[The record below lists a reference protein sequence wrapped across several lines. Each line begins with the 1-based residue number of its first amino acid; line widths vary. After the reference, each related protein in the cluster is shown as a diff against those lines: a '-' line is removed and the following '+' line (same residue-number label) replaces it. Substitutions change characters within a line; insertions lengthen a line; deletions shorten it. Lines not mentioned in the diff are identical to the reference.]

1 MRALHTVAIFCEVI
15 DNFGD
20 AGVCWRLARALAS
33 DQHKEVTLWI
43 NDLVCLKRLRPAI
56 DGHATVQ
63 LIDGFTVRHWQPDA
77 EFGAPADLVIE
88 AFGCKLPET
97 LLTAMAHATAVPVW
111 INLEYL
117 SAEAWVEGCHQLPSP
132 HPRLPLTK
140 YFYFPGFSQRT
151 GGLLKE
157 AGLDERCA
165 AVQHDTARRRDF
177 FDTLGVTMP
186 VAGQVVSLFCYPSA
200 PLAALFADLQSGAP
214 LLCLVPEGVAS
225 HAMAQVLG
233 QPAVA
238 GARIMLGNV
247 TVQVIPFLEPD
258 AYDMLLWCCDLNF
271 VRGEDSLVRA
281 HWAGRPLVWQLY
293 QQDEQVHLEK
303 MAAFLHL
310 YLADAPPALAE
321 LVARCWRAWNG
332 DSSASADWPA
342 LLASLPQ
349 WRTRSEAWRT
359 QLAAQKELA
368 QGLIEFAGK
377 IG

>member
-1 MRALHTVAIFCEVI
+1 MRAPHTVAIFCDVI

-20 AGVCWRLARALAS
+20 AGVCWRLARALAL
-33 DQHKEVTLWI
+33 DHHKDVTLWI
-43 NDLVCLKRLRPAI
+43 NDLVSLKRLRPAI
-56 DGHATVQ
+56 EVQ
-63 LIDGFTVRHWQPDA
+63 APAQQIDGFTVRDWQADA

-88 AFGCKLPET
+88 AFGCKLPDR
-97 LLTAMAHATAVPVW
+97 LMTAMAASAVAPVW

-117 SAEAWVEGCHQLPSP
+117 SAEAWVEGCHALPSP
-132 HPRLPLTK
+132 HPRLALTK
-140 YFYFPGFSQRT
+140 YFYFPGFSPRT

-157 AGLDERCA
+157 AGLDTRCT
-165 AVQHDTARRRDF
+165 AVQQDSARRRHF
-177 FDTLGVTMP
+177 FDALGVTMP
-186 VAGQVVSLFCYPSA
+186 VAGSVVSLFCYPSA

-225 HAMAQVLG
+225 DAMAQVLG

-238 GARIMLGNV
+238 GARITFGQL
-247 TVQVIPFLEPD
+247 TVQIIPFLEPD

-281 HWAGRPLVWQLY
+281 QWAGRPLVWQLY
-293 QQDEQVHLEK
+293 RQDAQIHLEK
-303 MAAFLHL
+303 MAAFLQR
-310 YLADAPPALAE
+310 YLTDLPPSVAE
-321 LVARCWRAWNG
+321 RVQRCWRVWNG
-332 DSSASADWPA
+332 ESGISADWPA
-342 LLASLPQ
+342 LLACLPQ
-349 WRTRSEAWRT
+349 WRARSETWRT

>member
-1 MRALHTVAIFCEVI
+1 MRAIHTVAIFCEVI

-20 AGVCWRLARALAS
+20 AGVCWRLARALAPN
-33 DQHKEVTLWI
+33 QHKEVTLWI

-56 DGHATVQ
+56 DGHATAQ
-63 LIDGFTVRHWQPDA
+63 QIDGFTVRHWQADE

-97 LLTAMAHATAVPVW
+97 LLTTMARAALAPVW

-140 YFYFPGFSQRT
+140 YFYFPGFSQHT

-165 AVQHDTARRRDF
+165 AVQQDMARCRDF
-177 FDTLGVTMP
+177 FDALGVTMP

-225 HAMAQVLG
+225 DAMAQVLG

-238 GARIMLGNV
+238 GARITLGQL
-247 TVQVIPFLEPD
+247 TVQMIPFLEPD
-258 AYDMLLWCCDLNF
+258 AYDTLLWCCDLNF

-281 HWAGRPLVWQLY
+281 QWAGRPLVWQLY

-303 MAAFLHL
+303 MAAFLRL
-310 YLADAPPALAE
+310 YLADAPPSLAE

-332 DSSASADWPA
+332 ESGISADWPA
-342 LLASLPQ
+342 LLACLPQ
-349 WRTRSEAWRT
+349 LRTRSETWRT
-359 QLAAQKELA
+359 KLAAQKELA
-368 QGLIEFAGK
+368 KGLIEFAGK